1 MLGAIL
7 GCCSVACCCISDLIL
22 FYAQVVL
29 VLVLIIEM
37 NEAAAAA
44 LFLTAFRQHC
54 RFELVTA
61 RGLVCCSLWHEV
73 YLALMQCL
81 LEHCVRARIG

>member
-7 GCCSVACCCISDLIL
+7 GGCSVACCCISDLIL
-22 FYAQVVL
+22 FYAQVL
-29 VLVLIIEM
+29 LVLIIEI

-61 RGLVCCSLWHEV
+61 HGLVCCSLWHEV
-73 YLALMQCL
+73 YLALVQCL